1 VSDDTDSNAED
12 AEDVRKGAPRKT
24 SATPAV
30 RWLGVNQVLVQF
42 DVARASR
49 AWNSR
54 AGRPCHFLKLNQHRE
69 SGALDRRLKS
79 QARSFAMFYRFVSSR
94 RWSRNIFKPISLL
107 VAASLLVS
115 LANQSRAQAYE
126 KEFTVNAKT
135 LLTIKNRTGRVTVIT
150 SDSEKDKATLQ
161 ASSSGA
167 PVERSDVSVSGSEIA
182 VRERTAQNRIDL
194 TVHIPKRARVKI
206 ESESGMVDVIGDF
219 EVAEVFTN
227 TGTIH
232 ADVPLD
238 AVKFKFIWESS
249 RPRFLSDVELPR
261 IKEGRAGSFS
271 ISGVLGPNTKKS
283 KHKKQPAE
291 SENTDNEN
299 QTVKDEQIEKT
310 VETNSDPTAQTAK
323 KPGTPE
329 LVQLNFT
336 TQRGII
342 LLNVDPSMAP
352 NDLHERPLTE
362 AARAIVRSGNLPLI
376 EAIRKVSPHL
386 FGDYA
391 KTLPPPQ
398 REPSLVN
405 LRPPGELAT
414 RVTPLLMRV
423 NASVTDH
430 HGRAIAGMQLA
441 DFAVYEDGAERKV
454 VNVTPTTEP
463 FNLVLLLDVS
473 GSVEERIDFI
483 RKAARDFLNTA
494 SPQDRISII
503 SFREDIQIISGFST
517 DRSML
522 SKKLDDIDAGGA
534 TALYDALGYILSD
547 TLKPLRGERT
557 AIVILSDGDDNKSFV
572 PFPAIIEATS
582 ESGALIYPL
591 YVPSGLIP
599 ESSVPQPSITVDPLR
614 TRYLTITTRAAEEGQ
629 KLATA
634 SGGVFYSI
642 KRLEDL
648 QKAYDD
654 VVAQLRTAYTITY
667 ASNADGTGH
676 RRIRVRANREGASV
690 RLSPVVS
697 APN

>member
-1 VSDDTDSNAED
+1 
-12 AEDVRKGAPRKT
+12 
-24 SATPAV
+24 
-30 RWLGVNQVLVQF
+30 
-42 DVARASR
+42 
-49 AWNSR
+49 
-54 AGRPCHFLKLNQHRE
+54 
-69 SGALDRRLKS
+69 
-79 QARSFAMFYRFVSSR
+79 MFYRFVSSR
-94 RWSRNIFKPISLL
+94 RLSRHIFRPVSSL
-107 VAASLLVS
+107 VAASLLLS
-115 LANQSRAQAYE
+115 LAPNQTRAQAYE
-126 KEFTVNAKT
+126 KEFTVSTKT

-150 SDSEKDKATLQ
+150 SDSEKDKATVQ

-167 PVERSDVSVSGSEIA
+167 PVEPRDVSVSGSEIA

-219 EVAEVFTN
+219 DVADVFTN

-249 RPRFLSDVELPR
+249 RPRFLSEVELPR

-271 ISGVLGPNTKKS
+271 IAGALGPNTKKS
-283 KHKKQPAE
+283 KHKKQLAE
-291 SENTDNEN
+291 SGNTDNEN
-299 QTVKDEQIEKT
+299 QTVKDERIEKA
-310 VETNSDPTAQTAK
+310 VETTPDDAAETTK
-323 KPGTPE
+323 KSRTPE

-342 LLNVDPSMAP
+342 LLNIDPSMAP
-352 NDLHERPLTE
+352 NDLRERPLTE

-376 EAIRKVSPHL
+376 DAIRKVSPHL

-398 REPSLVN
+398 REPSLVS

-430 HGRAIAGMQLA
+430 HGRAIAGMQLS
-441 DFAVYEDGAERKV
+441 DFAVYEDGAERKI
-454 VNVTPTTEP
+454 VNVTPTTEA

-503 SFREDIQIISGFST
+503 SFRDDIQVISGFST

-547 TLKPLRGERT
+547 TLKPLRGDRT

-690 RLSPVVS
+690 RLSPAVS